1 MAMKSRRKT
10 SLRSKNL
17 QDLTTSDYLYEA
29 YNDERERDSDDYE
42 NNVYWG
48 EDYYQDEDSDSNY
61 SEDDYQYYYC
71 CLLTNTGMEF
81 TLLARQSF
89 TSDFGTELHRVLKRS
104 SSWISGEAKPH

>member
-42 NNVYWG
+42 NNVY
-48 EDYYQDEDSDSNY
+48 
-61 SEDDYQYYYC
+61 
-71 CLLTNTGMEF
+71 
-81 TLLARQSF
+81 
-89 TSDFGTELHRVLKRS
+89 
-104 SSWISGEAKPH
+104 

>member
-10 SLRSKNL
+10 SLLSKNL
-17 QDLTTSDYLYEA
+17 HDLITSDYLYEA

-81 TLLARQSF
+81 RTVGQ
-89 TSDFGTELHRVLKRS
+89 TVLHQRLRN
-104 SSWISGEAKPH
+104 